1 MCMTHWIRHDVKIL
15 WSAFCTKSK
24 REKLSVF
31 RPCSCAH
38 DSGGIIH
45 LKMYHGMCVTWLK
58 NSASSSTPSILH
70 KPAAMLQINQLA
82 QGQFVNIF
90 TTGKHSNLKIVF
102 YALVLRYFCLWL
114 EVFIL
119 SYDNFQAC
127 LRDFSP
133 DLNHTEV

>member
-1 MCMTHWIRHDVKIL
+1 
-15 WSAFCTKSK
+15 
-24 REKLSVF
+24 
-31 RPCSCAH
+31 
-38 DSGGIIH
+38 
-45 LKMYHGMCVTWLK
+45 
-58 NSASSSTPSILH
+58 
-70 KPAAMLQINQLA
+70 MLQINQLA

-133 DLNHTEV
+133 DLNHSEV